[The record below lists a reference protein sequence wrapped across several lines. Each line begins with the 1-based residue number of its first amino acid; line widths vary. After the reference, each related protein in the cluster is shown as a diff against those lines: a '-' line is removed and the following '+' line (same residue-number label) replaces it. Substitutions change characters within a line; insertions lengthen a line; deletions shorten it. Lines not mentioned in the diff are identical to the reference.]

1 MHRHVNKSILV
12 DKKENF
18 LLDNDFIEWRLFRT
32 EEQNAK
38 WAKYIQENPH
48 LEQSIEEAI
57 AEFGALSMD
66 KHSLPSTEKEA
77 LYTTLMKNIHKQKR
91 RKLYLQYF
99 TSIAAVLVIAIVSV
113 VYLQMHKSKSQL
125 GLIENNTII
134 GQTLNEQEV
143 YIISGE
149 SKTNLTNNSELELTH
164 DENVVVTDSAKTKQE
179 IRLATT
185 SMNKLVVPYG
195 KRSNLVLADGTKVFI
210 NSGTQV
216 DFPTKFT
223 GNTREITVNGEVFI
237 EVKKDTSK
245 PFIVHTNSMN
255 IEVFGTSFNVTDYDD
270 DFSKTV
276 VLVEGSVAIKADGRE
291 TMLKPNRKLEIRDGE
306 FTEETVDV
314 SEYISWT
321 KGVLECNEMPF
332 SEILKRVGRYY
343 NVDFENSPDILLN
356 SKTCSGKLFLS
367 DNLDSVMVSISV
379 LSSTKYTRED
389 NIIHISKK

>member
-1 MHRHVNKSILV
+1 M

-18 LLDNDFIEWRLFRT
+18 LLDNDFIEWQLFRT

-57 AEFGALSMD
+57 AEFGSLSMD
-66 KHSLPSTEKEA
+66 KHSLLSTEKDA
-77 LYTTLMKNIHKQKR
+77 LYTALMKNIHKQKR

-134 GQTLNEQEV
+134 GQTLNEQEI

-164 DENVVVTDSAKTKQE
+164 DENVVVTDSTKTKQE

-270 DFSKTV
+270 DLSKTV
-276 VLVEGSVAIKADGRE
+276 VLVEGSVAVKAEGRE
-291 TMLKPNRKLEIRDGE
+291 TMLKPNRKLEISDGR

-379 LSSTKYTRED
+379 LSSTKYIRED